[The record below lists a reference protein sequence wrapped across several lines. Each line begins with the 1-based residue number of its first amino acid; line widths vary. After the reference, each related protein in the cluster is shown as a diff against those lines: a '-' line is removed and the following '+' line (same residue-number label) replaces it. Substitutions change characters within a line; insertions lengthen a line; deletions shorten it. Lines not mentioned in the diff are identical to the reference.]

1 MLFMKYRNLGS
12 SGLRVSEIALGSWLT
27 YGKSVED
34 DTAQKCIQTAYEAGI
49 NFFDTANVYEQGEAE
64 IVLGKALA
72 EYDRSSLV
80 VASKVYFP
88 MGDGPNDRGLSRKHI
103 FEQCDASLKRLG
115 MDYIDL
121 YQCHRYDPH
130 VPLEETLWALD
141 DLQRQGKI
149 LYAGVSE
156 WPADKIQEAHKI
168 AKERNFR
175 PLVSNQP
182 AYNMIERFIERD
194 ILPVSQANGMGQVVF
209 SPLAQGILTGK
220 YKPGQEVPSDSRASN
235 SEIGSGLKKYLENER
250 LLEAV
255 QELSKFAQQ
264 LDINLTQLALA
275 WILRHPGVS
284 SAIIGASK
292 PEQIEDN
299 IKAVDFELT
308 KEILVGINELLQ
320 PISNFGPRN

>member
-1 MLFMKYRNLGS
+1 MKYRQLGK
-12 SGLRVSEIALGSWLT
+12 SGLRVSELALGSWLT

-34 DTAQKCIQTAYEAGI
+34 QTAKKCIETAYEAGI
-49 NFFDTANVYEQGEAE
+49 NFFDTANVYEQGQAE
-64 IVLGKALA
+64 IVLGKTLKN
-72 EYDRSSLV
+72 YNRDSLV

-115 MDYIDL
+115 MDYLDL
-121 YQCHRYDPH
+121 YQCHRYDEN
-130 VPLEETLWALD
+130 VPIEETLWALD

-156 WPADKIQEAHKI
+156 WPADKIQEAHRI

-182 AYNMIERFIERD
+182 AYNMIERQIEKE
-194 ILPVSQANGMGQVVF
+194 IVPISMANGMGQVVF

-220 YKPGQEVPSDSRASN
+220 YKPGQAVPEDSRAAN
-235 SEIGSGLKKYLENER
+235 ANINNFLQVYLNNEP
-250 LLEAV
+250 LLETIQNLAT
-255 QELSKFAQQ
+255 FAQD
-264 LDINLTQLALA
+264 LDMNLTQLALA
-275 WILRHPGVS
+275 WILHQPGIS

-292 PEQIEDN
+292 PEQIEN
-299 IKAVDFELT
+299 NVKAVEFELSD
-308 KEILVGINELLQ
+308 EIIVGINDLLH
-320 PISNFGPRN
+320 PISNFGPRKK

>member
-1 MLFMKYRNLGS
+1 MKYRNLGR

-34 DTAQKCIQTAYEAGI
+34 QTAERCIQTAYDAGI

-64 IVLGKALA
+64 VVLGNVLA
-72 EYDRSSLV
+72 HYDRSSLV

-103 FEQCDASLKRLG
+103 FEQCDASLKRLN

-121 YQCHRYDPH
+121 YQCHRYDPT
-130 VPLEETLWALD
+130 VPLVETLWALD

-156 WPADKIQEAHKI
+156 WPADKIQEAHRI
-168 AKERNFR
+168 AKEHNFR

-182 AYNMIERFIERD
+182 IYNMIERYIESD
-194 ILPVSQANGMGQVVF
+194 VLAVSQANGMGQVVF

-220 YKPGQEVPSDSRASN
+220 YKAGQSAPSDSRAANAAIS
-235 SEIGSGLKKYLENER
+235 SGLKKYLEDDR
-250 LLEAV
+250 LLETV
-255 QELSKFAQQ
+255 DSLSHFAQQ
-264 LDINLTQLALA
+264 LDISLPQLALA
-275 WILRHPGVS
+275 WILRQPGVS

-299 IKAVDFELT
+299 IKAVDVELT
-308 KEILVGINELLQ
+308 EEMLAGINALLQ
-320 PISNFGPRN
+320 PISRFKPRS

>member
-1 MLFMKYRNLGS
+1 MKYRNLGR

-34 DTAQKCIQTAYEAGI
+34 QTAERCIQTAYDVGI

-64 IVLGKALA
+64 VVLGKVLA
-72 EYDRSSLV
+72 QYDRSSLV

-103 FEQCDASLKRLG
+103 FEQCDASLKRLN

-121 YQCHRYDPH
+121 YQCHRYDPT
-130 VPLEETLWALD
+130 VPLVETLWALD

-156 WPADKIQEAHKI
+156 WPADKIQEAHRI
-168 AKERNFR
+168 AKEHNFR

-182 AYNMIERFIERD
+182 IYNMIERYIESNV
-194 ILPVSQANGMGQVVF
+194 LAVSQANGMGQVVF

-220 YKPGQEVPSDSRASN
+220 YKAGQSAPSDSRAANAAIS
-235 SEIGSGLKKYLENER
+235 SGLKKYLEDDR
-250 LLEAV
+250 LLETV
-255 QELSKFAQQ
+255 DSLSHFAQQ
-264 LDINLTQLALA
+264 LDISLPQLALA
-275 WILRHPGVS
+275 WILRHPGIS

-299 IKAVDFELT
+299 IKAVDVELT
-308 KEILVGINELLQ
+308 EEMLAGINALLQ
-320 PISNFGPRN
+320 PISRFKPRS

>member
-1 MLFMKYRNLGS
+1 MKYRQLGK
-12 SGLRVSEIALGSWLT
+12 SGLRVSELALGSWLT

-34 DTAQKCIQTAYEAGI
+34 QTAKKCIETAYEAGI
-49 NFFDTANVYEQGEAE
+49 NFFDTANVYEQGQAE
-64 IVLGKALA
+64 IVLGKTLKN
-72 EYDRSSLV
+72 YNRDSLV

-115 MDYIDL
+115 MDYLDL
-121 YQCHRYDPH
+121 YQCHRYDEN
-130 VPLEETLWALD
+130 VPIEETLWALD

-156 WPADKIQEAHKI
+156 WAADKIQEAHRI

-182 AYNMIERFIERD
+182 AYNMIERQIEKE
-194 ILPVSQANGMGQVVF
+194 IVPISMANGMGQVVF

-220 YKPGQEVPSDSRASN
+220 YKPGQAVPEDSRAAN
-235 SEIGSGLKKYLENER
+235 ANINNFLQVYLNNEP
-250 LLEAV
+250 LLETIQNLAT
-255 QELSKFAQQ
+255 FAQD
-264 LDINLTQLALA
+264 LDMNLTQLALA
-275 WILRHPGVS
+275 WILHQPGIS

-292 PEQIEDN
+292 PEQIEN
-299 IKAVDFELT
+299 NVKAVQFELSD
-308 KEILVGINELLQ
+308 EIIVGINDLLH
-320 PISNFGPRN
+320 PISNFGPRKK

>member
-1 MLFMKYRNLGS
+1 MKYRNLGR

-34 DTAQKCIQTAYEAGI
+34 QTAERCIQTAYDAGI

-64 IVLGKALA
+64 VVLGKVLA
-72 EYDRSSLV
+72 QYDRSSLV

-103 FEQCDASLKRLG
+103 FEQCDASLKRLN

-121 YQCHRYDPH
+121 YQCHRYDPT
-130 VPLEETLWALD
+130 VPLVETLWALD

-156 WPADKIQEAHKI
+156 WPADKIQEAHRI
-168 AKERNFR
+168 AKEHNFR

-182 AYNMIERFIERD
+182 IYNMIERYIESD
-194 ILPVSQANGMGQVVF
+194 VLAVSQANGMGQVVF

-220 YKPGQEVPSDSRASN
+220 YKAGQSAPSDSRAANAAIS
-235 SEIGSGLKKYLENER
+235 SGLKKYLEDDR
-250 LLEAV
+250 LLETV
-255 QELSKFAQQ
+255 DSLSHFAQQ
-264 LDINLTQLALA
+264 LDISLPQLALA
-275 WILRHPGVS
+275 WILRQPGVS

-292 PEQIEDN
+292 SEQIEDN
-299 IKAVDFELT
+299 IKAVDVELT
-308 KEILVGINELLQ
+308 EEMLAGINELLQ
-320 PISNFGPRN
+320 PISRFKPRS